1 MERRRSQHLSFTAAG
16 VAMRPRATR
25 LVPLCVA
32 VLLLSQFDAAL
43 ACSTKEQG
51 YRTEMWS
58 DLHSL
63 VTAEAEFHEQYG
75 HYTAD
80 LDSLDFRAS
89 TGVNPPSIQIVGE
102 TGWRARN
109 THSQTTMLGFFCTI
123 AIGEAVQPN
132 ETAGESHC
140 AYLNPPSRFSAALTG
155 LAKQI
160 FLPSTFLGIAALV
173 VLIRSRT
180 WAQRSRKFA
189 AVKPVALSMAVAS
202 VVLMCLYLAVGA
214 TGGTIGGACDWVTQP
229 TAIFLPLFCGAI
241 AFVFLGVRFAFR
253 RVRGTG
259 ANA

>member
-1 MERRRSQHLSFTAAG
+1 
-16 VAMRPRATR
+16 MRPRATR

-43 ACSTKEQG
+43 ACSTKYQR
-51 YRTEMWS
+51 YRTEMIS
-58 DLHSL
+58 DLLSL
-63 VTAEAEFHEQYG
+63 VTEEAEFHEQYG

-80 LDSLDFRAS
+80 LDSLAFRAEP
-89 TGVNPPSIQIVGE
+89 GVNPPSIQIVGE

-109 THSQTTMLGFFCTI
+109 THSQPQHALAWFCTV

-132 ETAGESHC
+132 ETAGEWHC
-140 AYLNPPSRFSAALTG
+140 AELNPPSRLSVALTG
-155 LAKQI
+155 LAAQI
-160 FLPSTFLGIAALV
+160 FWPSTFLGITALV
-173 VLIRSRT
+173 VLIRSRA

-189 AVKPVALSMAVAS
+189 AVRPVVLPMAVAS
-202 VVLMCLYLAVGA
+202 AVLMCLYLAVVA
-214 TGGTIGGACDWVTQP
+214 TGGTIGRPCSWRIWDTQAF
-229 TAIFLPLFCGAI
+229 AISLPLFCGAI